1 MTTQSGAAGP
11 LAGIRVIEVA
21 GASGEYLGR
30 MLGDWGADV
39 IKVEPPGGVPERRI
53 GPFYK
58 DIEDPNRS
66 LHFWHY
72 NANKRAVTLDIH
84 SEEGRDLLRR
94 LVAGADVLLETMAP
108 GAFPA
113 MGLGYEALAAENPRL
128 VMCSLTPF
136 GQYGPWRDYQTTD
149 MLHLAAGGQMA
160 ACGYEEL
167 DDDPEQRPIAAGG
180 NQGWHVGCHFAYIA
194 ITAALFLR
202 NATGEG
208 QYIDSSVHE
217 ALALTTE
224 GQLPRWIYYKDGPP
238 KRQVARQASTTP
250 SPKALLRTADGKYVQ
265 MTGAAMSIA
274 RLKPMVEWMNR
285 SGQAADL
292 MDPKYYD
299 PSQLNQHRAHVTE
312 VVTAFMSSLTA
323 EEAMKGG
330 QEIAGGPWGTVRAAE
345 DLLGDE
351 HFESRGFFV
360 QVEHPELGETFTYEG
375 APAVYSASP
384 WQITRRAPL
393 IGEHNT
399 EVYGELGLDAAAI
412 ARLQAARVI

>member
-1 MTTQSGAAGP
+1 MTTQSNAAGP
-11 LAGIRVIEVA
+11 LSGLRVIEVA

-58 DIEDPNRS
+58 DVEDPNRS

-72 NANKRAVTLDIH
+72 NTNKRSVTLDIN
-84 SEEGRDLLRR
+84 SEGGRGLLRK
-94 LVAGADVLLETMAP
+94 LVAEADVLLETMPP
-108 GAFPA
+108 GTFPA
-113 MGLGYEALAAENPRL
+113 IGLGYDALAAENPRL

-136 GQYGPWRDYQTTD
+136 GQYGPWRDYQTSD

-167 DDDPEQRPIAAGG
+167 EDDPEQRPIAAGG
-180 NQGWHVGCHFAYIA
+180 NQAWHVGCHFAYIA
-194 ITAALFLR
+194 ITSALFLR
-202 NATGEG
+202 NVTGEG

-250 SPKALLRTADGKYVQ
+250 SPKALLRAADGKYVQ
-265 MTGAAMSIA
+265 MTNASMNIA
-274 RLKPMVEWMNR
+274 RLKPMVEWMNQT
-285 SGQAADL
+285 GQAEDL

-299 PSQLNQHRAHVTE
+299 PARMVEHRAHVSE
-312 VVTAFMSSLTA
+312 VVTKFMSSLTA

-384 WQITRRAPL
+384 WRITRRAPL
-393 IGEHNT
+393 IGEHNA
-399 EVYGELGLDAAAI
+399 EVYAELGLDAAAI
-412 ARLQAARVI
+412 GRLQTAGAI